1 MEISYNFLLCTIRE
15 FGERNVCRNGCD
27 KNTKRT
33 GARTLF
39 LLVAVA
45 VSCCLANPVGN
56 YNGCCERVW
65 LWREFKMAA
74 DIDVYLFALMEGDID
89 DEEYLL
95 LIEEFD
101 NASMKQSRFLYEEYD
116 PFDWNA
122 LDELVCKTEFR
133 FEKNDVPR
141 LLHVLQIP
149 AVISI
154 ERCNVCPSIEALC
167 ILLKRFAY
175 PVRYC
180 DMVPLFGRSVPELC
194 RIVHCMVNLIYENY
208 HFRLTSWN
216 QPFLSRENL
225 QLYATFIHNKG
236 APLSNCFGFI
246 DGTVR
251 PMCRPEKNQRH
262 VYNGH
267 KRVHCLKFQNICLPN
282 GLIANLSGPWGR
294 YIQ

>member
-1 MEISYNFLLCTIRE
+1 MIDLLCSRLFNSMMRDVNHKLAELLPPCILHIRD

-27 KNTKRT
+27 KNTERT

-39 LLVAVA
+39 LPVAVA

-56 YNGCCERVW
+56 YNGCCGRVW

-89 DEEYLL
+89 EEEYLL

-101 NASMKQSRFLYEEYD
+101 NASMKQSRFPYEEYD

-149 AVISI
+149 VVISI
-154 ERCNVCPSIEALC
+154 ERCNACPGIEALC
-167 ILLKRFAY
+167 ILLKRFTY

-194 RIVHCMVNLIYENY
+194 RIVHYMVNLIYENH

-216 QPFLSRENL
+216 QLS
-225 QLYATFIHNKG
+225 F
-236 APLSNCFGFI
+236 
-246 DGTVR
+246 
-251 PMCRPEKNQRH
+251 PEKTFS
-262 VYNGH
+262 YMPPTYTT
-267 KRVHCLKFQNICLPN
+267 KELPSVIVL
-282 GLIANLSGPWGR
+282 GLLMG
-294 YIQ
+294 Q